1 MILGEKSSRKLFMML
16 DLHPAWLE
24 PATLVT
30 KLKFAWARFGGQR
43 FGLVLC

>member
-24 PATLVT
+24 PATL
-30 KLKFAWARFGGQR
+30 
-43 FGLVLC
+43 